1 MSTDITP
8 NLEQLIKA
16 FGKADRKEQR
26 LLLRRD
32 RGFPVSEYALEAAS
46 EHSSE
51 ILDEITASFPNL
63 TYSQILDLTDQYTH
77 HIDLIRWLVGENEEV
92 HPSQKPQR
100 TK

>member
-8 NLEQLIKA
+8 ELEQLIKA

-51 ILDEITASFPNL
+51 ILEEIEANFPYL
-63 TYSQILDLTDQYTH
+63 TYSQILDLTDQY
-77 HIDLIRWLVGENEEV
+77 E
-92 HPSQKPQR
+92 QKV
-100 TK
+100 